1 MHVARLIW
9 SRIWRHASEAVKLLR
24 YCLGALAHPASGV
37 APVMS
42 TGIPK
47 AAHSTL
53 RQCPDLAS
61 TYRREAR
68 LHGSLSVP
76 LTLPLVFWSAPEVS
90 ALDLVSALGGEIVA
104 RLSGLSCNPPASAHC
119 SGRVSDRSGFY
130 QVIPPNIRLGAL
142 LIATGARGSE
152 EGTHPASGVTP
163 VRRCCLTLP

>member
-9 SRIWRHASEAVKLLR
+9 SRIWRHASRAVLVS
-24 YCLGALAHPASGV
+24 GAGLVAS
-37 APVMS
+37 PS

-104 RLSGLSCNPPASAHC
+104 RLSGLSCNQPASAHC